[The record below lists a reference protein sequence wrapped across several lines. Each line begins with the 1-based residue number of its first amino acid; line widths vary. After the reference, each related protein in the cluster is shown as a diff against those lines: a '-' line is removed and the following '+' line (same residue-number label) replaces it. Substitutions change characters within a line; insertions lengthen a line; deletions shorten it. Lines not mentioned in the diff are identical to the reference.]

1 MKKLYKNNFT
11 VLISSLAISSTLIA
25 CTPSKT
31 NDEQIKREIITQTL
45 KQTKNEAD
53 KVIKK
58 GEELTKELKE
68 RNKDKEIEEYI
79 TLFRQ
84 EISELGNI
92 AKDKWNSE
100 ETQEK
105 LNNIKQKSKDLFDFV
120 FNGKE
125 INGIK
130 FKDLSDNGKEIAQNG
145 LNELDYY
152 IELMIP
158 NYKDRLKDWTVD
170 KGADA
175 VELFGTIKN
184 IYQNYQEDVMEE
196 YNSRNEKSK

>member
-11 VLISSLAISSTLIA
+11 ILVSSLALSSSLMA

-31 NDEQIKREIITQTL
+31 NDEQIKREILTETLNQTV
-45 KQTKNEAD
+45 KEAD
-53 KVIKK
+53 NIIKK
-58 GEELTKELKE
+58 GEEVTKEIEE

-84 EISELGNI
+84 EISELGNS
-92 AKDKWNSE
+92 AKEKWNSE
-100 ETQEK
+100 KTQEK
-105 LNNIKQKSKDLFDFV
+105 IQNIKQKSKDLFDFV

-125 INGIK
+125 IKGIK

-145 LNELDYY
+145 LYELDYY

-158 NYKDRLKDWTVD
+158 NYKDRLKDWTVE

-175 VELFGTIKN
+175 IDLYDTIKN
-184 IYQNYQEDVMEE
+184 WYHDYQEDVMEE
-196 YNSRNEKSK
+196 YKSRNVKSK